1 MESEFFGFIE
11 ATVRA
16 PLVQTHAG
24 YIGLLPLKYKGRFK
38 HVLFLKDIKST
49 RKREALQI
57 HSPFLANWRGRD

>member
-24 YIGLLPLKYKGRFK
+24 YIGLLPLKYKGRLICPG
-38 HVLFLKDIKST
+38 VLYKSIT
-49 RKREALQI
+49 FTFFILGNI
-57 HSPFLANWRGRD
+57 F